1 MVRSVS
7 TSATAADAWRCL
19 HDLFFSPAHHE
30 RLSAACESVDLSPG
44 LMKALLSIEP
54 GEAKPMKALSAE
66 WRCDASYVTSLVD
79 GLEERGIVARQVQ
92 PNDRRAKSI
101 VLTAEG
107 ERKRDELL
115 RQLHRPPEFFGAL
128 TTAEQR
134 VLRDLLTK
142 LVAAAQSESKAA
154 QEA

>member
-1 MVRSVS
+1 VARSVS
-7 TSATAADAWRCL
+7 TTSTAADAWRCL

-30 RLSAACESVDLSPG
+30 RLQAACEAVDLSPG

-54 GEAKPMKALSAE
+54 GQPKPMKELSVE

-92 PNDRRAKSI
+92 TNDRRAKSI

-107 ERKRDELL
+107 ERKRAELL
-115 RQLHRPPEFFGAL
+115 RQLHRPPEFFAVL
-128 TTAEQR
+128 SAAEQR

-142 LVAAAQSESKAA
+142 LVAAAQYEGKAA